1 MNIQQN
7 SQQNCGYQGISATN
21 APKER
26 EIDACLSSNIDA
38 LTELNRQLMMLRERL
53 IPITTPALLGSGPGE
68 IMPAQ
73 NRSPVA
79 ERIITSTDGM
89 SAMSKMVREM
99 IENLAV

>member
-1 MNIQQN
+1 MNALKN
-7 SQQNCGYQGISATN
+7 SQQNCGYQALSATDM
-21 APKER
+21 PKER

-53 IPITTPALLGSGPGE
+53 IPITTPALLASAPGE

-79 ERIITSTDGM
+79 ERIITSTEGM
-89 SAMSKMVREM
+89 FAMSKMVREM
-99 IENLAV
+99 LENLAV